1 MKFTQALKVFEL
13 NILRQSGI
21 MVTPQQLGLKTDPIA
36 DLQAKNAQSS
46 FDGILGKM
54 MGGVT
59 SLTPPTPP
67 TPPADPNDAAAQAKY
82 QQDVLAY
89 QQSSQLYN
97 QRLMQMMLQQ
107 LQGIQQA
114 IVAGQKAQSN
124 SAATSS
130 SDIPLGIG
138 GILEGNS

>member
-1 MKFTQALKVFEL
+1 MDFTQALKVFEL

-54 MGGVT
+54 MGGT
-59 SLTPPTPP
+59 TALTPPTPP

-114 IVAGQKAQSN
+114 IAAGQKAQSN
-124 SAATSS
+124 SASTSS